1 MVEYLPKPN
10 EALESPEEDV
20 KFNFSYVECL
30 MFAFH
35 TLGRYHPEFLA
46 ADENKERLK
55 DFRLRLGYF
64 ARGTQNYI
72 KELRSA
78 VINTSE
84 NTKDNE
90 EV

>member
-1 MVEYLPKPN
+1 
-10 EALESPEEDV
+10 
-20 KFNFSYVECL
+20 

-35 TLGRYHPEFLA
+35 ALGRYHPEFLS

-78 VINTSE
+78 VTNIPTAAN
-84 NTKDNE
+84 DNE
-90 EV
+90 EVKSSPTSLVLT